1 MILVPMDGSKHA
13 LKALDFAISMA
24 NMYDEK
30 LLLLNV
36 QRLDHVS
43 ATGDVDSVFENERKA
58 KERQG
63 LMCLEVAGEQ
73 IEGKAAYEKK
83 VRFGV
88 PSIEI
93 ANEAK
98 EVNARCIVMG
108 SRGNGPIVSAILGSV
123 SYGVLHLAPCPV
135 TIVPDNEWK

>member
-1 MILVPMDGSKHA
+1 MIVVPIDGSKQA

-24 NMYDEK
+24 KMYEDS

-36 QRLDHVS
+36 QRLDDEANH
-43 ATGDVDSVFENERKA
+43 AMIQ
-58 KERQG
+58 KEKLEKQG
-63 LMCLEVAGEQ
+63 LKHLDEAVEQ
-73 IEGKAAYEKK
+73 INGKVPFLQK

-93 ANEAK
+93 AKEAK

-135 TIVPDNEWK
+135 TVVPSNKI